1 LMLRCT
7 RPSKAQNRSYPF
19 VITRSW
25 IGSRIASMNSKILIP
40 PDAFESSLNA
50 ARKQAIMA
58 GTPYIIT
65 KQFPWKL
72 HEMLDVVEQRGE
84 TSVVSWLP
92 GGRAFRVH
100 NPALFVDQI
109 MKKCFNQ
116 TKYKSFQRQLN
127 LWGFER
133 VIRASAEKG
142 SYFHPLF
149 LRGRRD
155 LCQEMAR
162 QKVKGEKPKQDQQYD
177 SQGQALISVE
187 DIKSGQLNRR
197 KLPTTNFHAPKG
209 GMDCVSTD
217 DSTASSVSSASSP
230 PLTSSLLLASL
241 PPHQLLNQPLAPSGF
256 HNPLHVLKALQSS
269 TTNLPPSAIQINTTP
284 AGAPS
289 SMVRTCGVST
299 PDIATTAVAAG
310 FQLQQQQSSVIRQ
323 RAMVENVLLL
333 KALENQDRASSIV
346 LAAALLGNLARPR

>member
-1 LMLRCT
+1 
-7 RPSKAQNRSYPF
+7 
-19 VITRSW
+19 
-25 IGSRIASMNSKILIP
+25 MNANA

-58 GTPYIIT
+58 GTPYVIT

-92 GGRAFRVH
+92 GGKAFRVH
-100 NPALFVDQI
+100 NPTQFVDQI

-133 VIRASAEKG
+133 VIRESAEKG

-162 QKVKGEKPKQDQQYD
+162 QKVKSEKKSSKQTQELQDQAQMPGA
-177 SQGQALISVE
+177 QENNNKV
-187 DIKSGQLNRR
+187 KRR
-197 KLPTTNFHAPKG
+197 KLSTSTSPAPAAVAT
-209 GMDCVSTD
+209 VSTD
-217 DSTASSVSSASSP
+217 GSTSSSASATSA
-230 PLTSSLLLASL
+230 TSSPTLSSTTPASL
-241 PPHQLLNQPLAPSGF
+241 LHHQVSTLPPQQLLPPQLLGLQ
-256 HNPLHVLKALQSS
+256 NPLHILNALQAANSASLLETRSS
-269 TTNLPPSAIQINTTP
+269 SSLAVPSAAPMGAVAPAVASALFASNKTTTS
-284 AGAPS
+284 ATGAPS
-289 SMVRTCGVST
+289 MAT
-299 PDIATTAVAAG
+299 PVAIASAG
-310 FQLQQQQSSVIRQ
+310 LHLQQQQQ
-323 RAMVENVLLL
+323 QNQLRAFESAILLQ
-333 KALENQDRASSIV
+333 ALGKQEAQRASSV
-346 LAAALLGNLARPR
+346 FLAAALLGNLAAPKNSS

>member
-1 LMLRCT
+1 M
-7 RPSKAQNRSYPF
+7 
-19 VITRSW
+19 ITSTMKST
-25 IGSRIASMNSKILIP
+25 IST
-40 PDAFESSLNA
+40 DDFDSSLNA

-92 GGRAFRVH
+92 DGRAFRVH
-100 NPALFVDQI
+100 SPALFVDQI

-133 VIRASAEKG
+133 VIKASAEKG

-162 QKVKGEKPKQDQQYD
+162 QKVKGEKPKQDQQYEPK
-177 SQGQALISVE
+177 GQVPVPVPVGC
-187 DIKSGQLNRR
+187 IKSGLLDRGR
-197 KLPTTNFHAPKG
+197 KLPTANLYVLPKRD
-209 GMDCVSTD
+209 MERAQRTD
-217 DSTASSVSSASSP
+217 DSSTTGPPSVVSSASSSP
-230 PLTSSLLLASL
+230 TLGSSLLLATL
-241 PPHQLLNQPLAPSGF
+241 PQHRLLNQPALSPLGLQ
-256 HNPLHVLKALQSS
+256 NPLQVMNALQSS
-269 TTNLPPSAIQINTTP
+269 TMSLPPSTATQINTDP
-284 AGAPS
+284 GGALP
-289 SMVRTCGVST
+289 SMVETGGVPT
-299 PDIATTAVAAG
+299 PDIATTSVFG
-310 FQLQQQQSSVIRQ
+310 GSKVQQHC
-323 RAMVENVLLL
+323 AMVENALLL
-333 KALENQDRASSIV
+333 KAHQERASSIV
-346 LAAALLGNLARPR
+346 LAAALLGNLATPR